1 MQKFKTN
8 LVAPLQNKLHTYDPV
23 REVCRF
29 MIDNFIVLSENF
41 DDMINANDVSFG
53 RRVKYYSNFG
63 LHLAVMVKYIILM
76 NRGDNV
82 TAAMFGESLHVMGTM
97 HHVSRLC
104 LSINMTLVPVLITI
118 RLIGEQYLMKLFQDY
133 CHIDCTIAFNQIN
146 NRKLSLR
153 MWLMSKVF
161 KYFLLI
167 YSWFVFPS
175 TLLFCSIR
183 VYLDDSVNNR
193 IIILAISSVIQLFW
207 FNNSISIAF
216 TGAIIFFMVMTRIK
230 LRYAQLINEVK
241 VNKITNLIKLNNS
254 YNHLVQDV
262 KKIRKFFNP
271 LIGIIYLSAPFIIGH
286 AFQIMIDHNIYWL
299 GRIIG
304 LTVFLVASIS
314 NYIIYS
320 MASSICFMNKII
332 VKPLYPIQFNK
343 KPKKLA
349 NKLKI
354 DSLIARLNK
363 EFVGFHCLY
372 FIKFTK
378 LSFYHYC
385 LGLSTV
391 YFLINKLMNEK
402 QDEL

>member
-8 LVAPLQNKLHTYDPV
+8 LVAPLQTKLHTYDPV
-23 REVCRF
+23 HEVCRF
-29 MIDNFIVLSENF
+29 LTNNYIVLSNNF

-53 RRVKYYSNFG
+53 RRMKYYFNFV
-63 LHLAVMVKYIILM
+63 LHLAVMFKYIILM
-76 NRGDNV
+76 NRADNV
-82 TAAMFGESLHVMGTM
+82 TAAMFGESLHIMGTI
-97 HHVSRLC
+97 HHVSGLC
-104 LSINMTLVPVLITI
+104 LSISMTMVPILITLRI
-118 RLIGEQYLMKLFQDY
+118 IGDQYVAKIFQYY
-133 CHIDCTIAFNQIN
+133 CHIDCTVPFNRIN

-153 MWLMSKVF
+153 MWLMSKMF
-161 KYFLLI
+161 TKFLSLCN
-167 YSWFVFPS
+167 WFVFPS

-183 VYLDDSVNNR
+183 VYLNDSVNNS

-207 FNNSISIAF
+207 FNNAIGIAF
-216 TGAIIFFMVMTRIK
+216 TGAIVFFMALSRIK
-230 LRYAQLINEVK
+230 LRYAELINEVK
-241 VNKITNLIKLNNS
+241 VKKGSNLFKLNNS

-262 KKIRKFFNP
+262 KKIRKLFNP

-286 AFQIMIDHNIYWL
+286 AFQIMADHHIYWL

-304 LTVFLVASIS
+304 LTVFLVASTS

-332 VKPLYPIQFNK
+332 VKLLYPIQFDKN
-343 KPKKLA
+343 PKKLT

-378 LSFYHYC
+378 LSFYNYV
-385 LGLSTV
+385 LGLTTV
-391 YFLINKLMNEK
+391 YFLINKLMKEK
-402 QDEL
+402 QDDI